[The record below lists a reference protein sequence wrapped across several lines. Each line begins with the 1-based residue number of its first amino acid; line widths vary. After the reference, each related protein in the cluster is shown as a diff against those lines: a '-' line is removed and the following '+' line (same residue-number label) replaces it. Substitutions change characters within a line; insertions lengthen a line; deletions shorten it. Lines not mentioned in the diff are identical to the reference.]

1 MKACPNCGSAVRRI
15 DFPDFATVAFHVA
28 VELLLWAAVA
38 LVLAYLAAP
47 RGEGEWHAGLAA
59 LAIFAWLLLRP
70 RQLAARRA
78 FQDKARYH
86 CETCR
91 TIWPSA

>member
-1 MKACPNCGSAVRRI
+1 MRRI

-28 VELLLWAAVA
+28 VELLL
-38 LVLAYLAAP
+38 
-47 RGEGEWHAGLAA
+47 
-59 LAIFAWLLLRP
+59 RP

-78 FQDKARYH
+78 FLEKARYH

-91 TIWPSA
+91 TTWPSA